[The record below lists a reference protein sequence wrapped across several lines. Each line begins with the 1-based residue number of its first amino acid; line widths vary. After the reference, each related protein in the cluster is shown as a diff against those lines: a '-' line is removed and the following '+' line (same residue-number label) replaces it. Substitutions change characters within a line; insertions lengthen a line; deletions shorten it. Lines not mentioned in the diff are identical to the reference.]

1 MVKMMKEWVDRWSNV
16 EAENSKVLRQVLEE
30 KKLALEEKKLAQEE
44 KKQAKEDKRQA
55 KEAMKQA
62 MEEMKQAKEQAL
74 DAKIKM
80 CEDMALECGASPDN
94 IEFFFACAT
103 IVRDEYNRE
112 FFCNIPTPEA
122 SLVFLKRWCQMNNM
136 Y

>member
-1 MVKMMKEWVDRWSNV
+1 
-16 EAENSKVLRQVLEE
+16 
-30 KKLALEEKKLAQEE
+30 
-44 KKQAKEDKRQA
+44 
-55 KEAMKQA
+55 MKQA

-74 DAKIKM
+74 AAKIKM
-80 CEDMALECGASPDN
+80 CQDMALEYGASPDS
-94 IEFFFACAT
+94 IEFFACAT

-122 SLVFLKRWCQMNNM
+122 MLVFLKRWCQMNNM